1 MTVDGTSQP
10 AVPAPDVPAGTGSSP
25 ATDTPV
31 GAAPPTP
38 PTETPPPT
46 GAAPPVE
53 APPPVTEV
61 LRGLDDAEVAERR
74 AGGQTNA
81 VESKASRTVEEIVR
95 ANVLTRFNA
104 ILGALLVV
112 ILAVQEY
119 RDALFGIVLVLN
131 ACIGIWQ
138 ELRAKRTLDELA
150 VVSAPKARVIRS
162 GERREIDGDDIVL
175 DDVLWIGP
183 GDQIAVDGVVL
194 DAAGLEVD
202 ESLLTGEADPVVKDP
217 GEQVLSGSFVT
228 AGTGHFQATAV
239 GADAYAHRLAAE
251 AKQFSLVRSELRTGI
266 NRILQWVQWILI
278 PMGVLLVV
286 TQFSHNESF
295 VEAVQGSVAGL
306 LAMVPEGLVL
316 LTSLAFALGVIRL
329 GKANVLTQELA
340 AIEGLARVDVVCLD
354 KTGTLTEGRLDVVGV
369 EPIQGQSLLAL
380 GALVVADPDPN
391 ASLRAIGEAF
401 PPPNGWTPRAALPFS
416 SARKWSAADFD
427 EEGTWYLGA
436 PDILLEQAD
445 EPAEVQA
452 RVEQCAAKGQRV
464 ILLARASDGLEGE
477 RLPDRLVPAGLVL
490 LEERIRPEAPDTIAF
505 FGSQNVAVKVISG
518 DHPTT
523 VGTVAGRVGVP
534 GADDPVDARHLPED
548 PEALAD
554 LLERHSVFGRVT
566 PQQKRAMVH
575 ALQSRDHVVA
585 MTGDGVNDVL
595 ALKDADIGVSM
606 GSGSA
611 ATRSVARFVLLDNS
625 FAVFP
630 SVVAEGRR
638 VIANVERVANLFLT
652 KTVYATLL
660 AFMVG
665 VVGRPFP
672 FFPRHLT
679 IISSLTIGIPA
690 FFLALAPNTRR
701 YRPGFLGRVLRF
713 AIPAGLT
720 AAAATFAGYSLA
732 IDVEDL
738 PIEEARTTATM
749 VMFAV
754 ALWVL
759 SILARPFNAWRL
771 WLVTSMGAAFLVI
784 LAVPPLREYFEL
796 TLPPTVVTL
805 AAIGI
810 AAIACGVLEI
820 GWRAAGWVDRN
831 PSLPDLGLGADDID
845 VSNERFPLFELL
857 NPDALARPTSTA
869 SSPDEPPV

>member
-1 MTVDGTSQP
+1 MAD
-10 AVPAPDVPAGTGSSP
+10 
-25 ATDTPV
+25 
-31 GAAPPTP
+31 
-38 PTETPPPT
+38 
-46 GAAPPVE
+46 
-53 APPPVTEV
+53 V
-61 LRGLDDAEVAERR
+61 LRGLDEDEVAERR
-74 AGGQTNA
+74 AAGQTNA

-112 ILAVQEY
+112 ILAVREF

-150 VVSAPKARVIRS
+150 VVSAPLARVVRS
-162 GERREIDGDDIVL
+162 GERREIDGADIVL

-194 DAAGLEVD
+194 DSAGLEVD
-202 ESLLTGEADPVVKDP
+202 ESLLTGEADPMVKDP
-217 GEQVLSGSFVT
+217 GDQVLSGSFVT

-239 GADAYAHRLAAE
+239 GTDAYAHRLAAE

-286 TQFSHNESF
+286 TQFNNNESF

-369 EPIQGQSLLAL
+369 EPLPGQSVLAL

-401 PPPNGWTPRAALPFS
+401 PPPAGWVPRAALPFS
-416 SARKWSAADFD
+416 SARKWSAADFAD
-427 EEGTWYLGA
+427 QGTWYLGA
-436 PDILLEQAD
+436 PDILLERAA
-445 EPAEVQA
+445 EPTEVQA
-452 RVEQCAAKGQRV
+452 RVEQHATKGQRV
-464 ILLARASDGLEGE
+464 ILLARSEGALGEPGRDGEQ
-477 RLPDRLVPAGLVL
+477 LPDQLVPAGLVL
-490 LEERIRPEAPDTIAF
+490 LEERIRPEAPDTIAY
-505 FGSQNVAVKVISG
+505 FGSQDVAVKVISG

-534 GADDPVDARHLPED
+534 GADDPVDARHLPEN

-554 LLERHSVFGRVT
+554 VLERHSVFGRVT

-575 ALQSRDHVVA
+575 ALQSREHVVA

-713 AIPAGLT
+713 AIPAGMT
-720 AAAATFAGYSLA
+720 AAAATFAGYALA

-749 VMFAV
+749 VMFSV

-771 WLVTSMGAAFLVI
+771 WLVTSMGGAFLVI
-784 LAVPPLREYFEL
+784 LAVPPLRDYFEL
-796 TLPPTVVTL
+796 TIPPLVVTL

-810 AAIACGVLEI
+810 AAIACGVLEV

-831 PSLPDLGLGADDID
+831 PALPDLGLGADDID
-845 VSNERFPLFELL
+845 VSDERFPLFELL
-857 NPDALARPTSTA
+857 NPDALARPTSA
-869 SSPDEPPV
+869 SHPPGEPAP